1 MNKNEPKNRDIYK
14 ILKKINGIPFD
25 IIDEI
30 LTENE
35 GIIYKWLLDN
45 GYIIIDLHT
54 EIILKKE
61 FKQKVFIDEC
71 IGILTLDGKQVPSE
85 WYISDNLFIVLI
97 TNKGN
102 IFLNNFSDFKTKIEL
117 INEDYPFLISTISG
131 FIGGIISSLLLYIF
145 IGK

>member
-14 ILKKINGIPFD
+14 ILKKINWIPFD

-35 GIIYKWLLDN
+35 WIIYKWLLDN
-45 GYIIIDLHT
+45 WYIIIDLHT

-71 IGILTLDGKQVPSE
+71 IWILTLDWKQVPSE

-97 TNKGN
+97 TNKWN

-117 INEDYPFLISTISG
+117 INEDYPFLISTISW
-131 FIGGIISSLLLYIF
+131 FIWWIISSLLLYIF
-145 IGK
+145 IWK